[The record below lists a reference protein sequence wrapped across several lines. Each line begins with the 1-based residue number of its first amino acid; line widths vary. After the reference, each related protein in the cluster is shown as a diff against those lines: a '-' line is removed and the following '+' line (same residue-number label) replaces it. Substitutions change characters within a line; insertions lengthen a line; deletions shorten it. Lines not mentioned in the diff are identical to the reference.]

1 MKRVGK
7 EGDCQ
12 GKVDSLFS
20 AGKRREEKG
29 QGIIDRR
36 DNLREPNGQL
46 PADSCDINMSKKI
59 NLK

>member
-20 AGKRREEKG
+20 AGKRREGIFAGKRREKRG
-29 QGIIDRR
+29 QGVIIKR
-36 DNLREPNGQL
+36 DNLRDSNG
-46 PADSCDINMSKKI
+46 
-59 NLK
+59 